1 MDNSQIPDVHS
12 PDFPNTSVLKWT
24 PDGPTVLA
32 NMDRATVTTYTSYLA
47 YTHTYGPHVD
57 RLGDLGGKYFWQLP
71 AQGTPFTLEQ
81 RALDIYA
88 LNDPYYQY
96 RILTLP
102 TGFSIRTGINI
113 PQFSLPGGARQVQFL
128 AGDYVL
134 TANECL
140 QLSILEGKGQN

>member
-1 MDNSQIPDVHS
+1 MDISQIPNVHS

-24 PDGPTVLA
+24 PDGPAVLA
-32 NMDRATVTTYTSYLA
+32 HMDRATVTTYTSYLA
-47 YTHTYGPHVD
+47 YTHAHGTHVD
-57 RLGDLGGKYFWQLP
+57 RLGDPSGKYFWQLP
-71 AQGTPFTLEQ
+71 DQGTPFTLEQ

-88 LNDPYYQY
+88 VHDPYYQY

-128 AGDYVL
+128 AGKYVL

-140 QLSILEGKGQN
+140 QLGILEGKGQD